1 MIGGSD
7 AALYLLTMKFMNKHI
22 LCAFCVVAL
31 LFVKGNAVAQD
42 NVIDRVEWVVGD
54 KSILRSD
61 IEEAIKYWTLEG
73 RKFDGDPYSVVGEDL
88 AVQQLFLHQAAIDSV
103 DIPET
108 RLLRQVDS
116 QIDIYIQRAGSKE
129 KLEEYQKMPMSK
141 IREMLYEN
149 LNNHFTMMEMK
160 NRIVGDIKVSPA
172 LVRRFYEALPDDSV
186 PFVQQQVEV
195 QIITMEPP
203 IDMEEIDRV
212 KEELRSY
219 SDRIM
224 SGEASFSTMAL
235 LYSEDP
241 GSARLGGE
249 LDYRGRGQF
258 VPEFATVAFN
268 LTDPNKV
275 SKIVETE
282 YGFHIIQ
289 LIDKRGDRIKVR
301 HILRKPQVSDANIMG
316 MMSTLDSIA
325 NDIKNDSVT
334 FEDAVLACSY
344 DKDTHNNYG
353 IMYNKETGSSRF
365 QLHELPVDVARVV
378 DRMAVGEVSSPFTLM
393 LDNGKTVC
401 AIVKLKTKID
411 AHKAN
416 VKDDYE
422 ILQEL
427 YKNKLSEERTAEWIR
442 EKQRTTYVR
451 LNGDAKP
458 EDFKFKG
465 WVFYDDNK

>member
-1 MIGGSD
+1 
-7 AALYLLTMKFMNKHI
+7 MNRYI
-22 LCAFCVVAL
+22 LCALCAVAL
-31 LFVKGNAVAQD
+31 FLTNNNVKAQD

-88 AVQQLFLHQAAIDSV
+88 AVQQLFLHQAVIDSV
-103 DIPET
+103 EIPET
-108 RLLRQVDS
+108 RLLRQVDA
-116 QIDIYIQRAGSKE
+116 QIDGYIQRAGSKE
-129 KLEEYQKMPMSK
+129 KLEEYQKMSMSK

-149 LNNHFTMMEMK
+149 LKNYYTMSEMK

-172 LVRRFYEALPDDSV
+172 LVRRFYEALPDDSI
-186 PFVQQQVEV
+186 PFVQSQVEV

-203 IDMEEIDRV
+203 VDMAEIDRV
-212 KEELRSY
+212 KEELREY

-224 SGEASFSTMAL
+224 NGETSFSTLAL

-249 LDYRGRGQF
+249 LDYMGRGQF
-258 VPEFATVAFN
+258 APEFATVAFN

-301 HILRKPQVSDANIMG
+301 HILRKPQISDSNIETMLA
-316 MMSTLDSIA
+316 TLDSVA
-325 NDIKNDSVT
+325 VDIKNDSIS
-334 FEDAVLACSY
+334 FEEAVLACSF

-353 IMYNKETGSSRF
+353 IMYNKKTGSPRF
-365 QLHELPVDVARVV
+365 QLHELPVDVARTV
-378 DRMAVGEVSSPFTLM
+378 DGMQVGDVSSPFIMM
-393 LDNGKTVC
+393 LENGKTVC
-401 AIVKLKTKID
+401 AIVKLRARID

-427 YKNKLSEERTAEWIR
+427 YRNKLSEERTAEWIR
-442 EKQRTTYVR
+442 EKQKTTYVR

-458 EDFKFKG
+458 QDFKFKG
-465 WVFYDDNK
+465 WVFYDDKK

>member
-1 MIGGSD
+1 
-7 AALYLLTMKFMNKHI
+7 MNKYI
-22 LCAFCVVAL
+22 LCVLSVCAL
-31 LFVKGNAVAQD
+31 MSAKNSAVAQD

-73 RKFDGDPYSVVGEDL
+73 RKFNGDPYSVVGEDL

-103 DIPET
+103 EVSET

-116 QIDIYIQRAGSKE
+116 QIDVYIQRAGSKE

-141 IREMLYEN
+141 IREVLYEN
-149 LNNHFTMMEMK
+149 LSNYYTMSEMK
-160 NRIVGDIKVSPA
+160 NKIVGDIKVSPA
-172 LVRRFYEALPDDSV
+172 LVRRFYESLPDDSI

-203 IDMEEIDRV
+203 IDMEEIDRI
-212 KEELRSY
+212 KEELREY
-219 SDRIM
+219 SDRITN
-224 SGEASFSTMAL
+224 GESSFSTLAL

-301 HILRKPQVSDANIMG
+301 HILRKPQTSPTNIKKMLA
-316 MMSTLDSIA
+316 TLDSIS
-325 NDIKNDSVT
+325 NDIRNDSIS
-334 FEDAVLACSY
+334 FEDAVVACSF

-365 QLHELPVDVARVV
+365 QLHELPVDVARTI
-378 DRMAVGEVSSPFTLM
+378 DNMKVGEVSPSFTM
-393 LDNGKTVC
+393 RLDNGKTVC
-401 AIVKLKTKID
+401 AIVKLKARID
-411 AHKAN
+411 AHKATP
-416 VKDDYE
+416 KDDYE

-442 EKQRTTYVR
+442 EKQKTTYVR
-451 LNGDAKP
+451 LNGDAKV
-458 EDFKFKG
+458 EDFKYKD
-465 WVFYDDNK
+465 WIFYDDIK